1 MRLTLFSDGGARG
14 NPGPAAVGVVC
25 FADSKVVFEFGTYL
39 GETTN
44 NVAEYTAVILGL
56 ERLKKTLAALPDI
69 EEITWNL
76 DSKLVV
82 EQLAR
87 RWKIKEPHLRDLAE
101 QCWKHVEKLSV
112 PCHFQHVPRAENAH
126 ADALV
131 NATLD
136 AA

>member
-1 MRLTLFSDGGARG
+1 MKLTLFSDGGARG

-25 FADSKVVFEFGTYL
+25 FNDKSVVFEFGKYL

-56 ERLKKTLAALPDI
+56 EQLQKTLKTLPDVQ
-69 EEITWNL
+69 EITWKL

-87 RWKIKEPHLRDLAE
+87 RWKIKEPRLRNLAQ
-101 QCWKHVEKLSV
+101 QCWQLLAQLSL
-112 PCHFQHVPRAENAH
+112 PCNFQHVPREENAH

-131 NATLD
+131 NTTLD
-136 AA
+136 AI

>member
-1 MRLTLFSDGGARG
+1 MKVVLFSDGGARG

-25 FADSKVVFEFGTYL
+25 LSDSKLIFEFGKYL

-56 ERLKKTLAALPDI
+56 DELLKTKESL
-69 EEITWNL
+69 EEITWKL

-87 RWKIKEPHLRDLAE
+87 RWKIKEPHLQELAK
-101 QCWKHVEKLSV
+101 QCWDRLKQLSV
-112 PCHFQHVPRAENAH
+112 PCQFQHIPREENVR

-131 NATLD
+131 NTTLD